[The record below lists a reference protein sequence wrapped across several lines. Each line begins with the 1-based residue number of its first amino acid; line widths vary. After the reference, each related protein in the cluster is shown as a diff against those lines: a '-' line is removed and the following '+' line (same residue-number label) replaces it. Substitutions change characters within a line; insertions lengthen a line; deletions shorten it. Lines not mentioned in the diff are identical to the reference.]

1 MKVQKKGL
9 HTAWFYLFLSLS
21 LYLNYLHSGKS
32 SRDGIFIKVLR
43 EISITAVV
51 KKTVIQGRSLDLHN
65 SLQIKN
71 MVYVSKIGRGKKLT
85 FFFSRSRETLFGFG
99 GWINS
104 YPQIWPFQ
112 GHNKQKVNK
121 MTICLFNSPKFNIFP
136 AQNVVINKNTCF
148 KMSIYFC
155 QHTLYFSSLSIL
167 CLHKCL
173 RHVRRKSKLY
183 GA

>member
-9 HTAWFYLFLSLS
+9 HTAWFYLFLSPS

-32 SRDGIFIKVLR
+32 SRDGIFIKVPR
-43 EISITAVV
+43 ERSITAVV
-51 KKTVIQGRSLDLHN
+51 EKTVIQGRSLDLHN

-85 FFFSRSRETLFGFG
+85 VFSRSRETLFGFK

-104 YPQIWPFQ
+104 YLQIWPFQ

-121 MTICLFNSPKFNIFP
+121 MNIYLFNSSIFNIFP
-136 AQNVVINKNTCF
+136 AQNVVINNNACF
-148 KMSIYFC
+148 KISIYCC
-155 QHTLYFSSLSIL
+155 QHTLYFFSLSIL
-167 CLHKCL
+167 CFHKCL
-173 RHVRRKSKLY
+173 RHVRRKSKLN

>member
-51 KKTVIQGRSLDLHN
+51 EKTVIQGRSLDLHN

-71 MVYVSKIGRGKKLT
+71 MVYVSKIGRGKNLT
-85 FFFSRSRETLFGFG
+85 FFSRSRETLFGFG

-121 MTICLFNSPKFNIFP
+121 MNIYLFNSPKFNIFP
-136 AQNVVINKNTCF
+136 AQNVVINNNTCF

-155 QHTLYFSSLSIL
+155 QHTLYFLSLSVL
-167 CLHKCL
+167 CFHKCL
-173 RHVRRKSKLY
+173 SHVRRKSKLY
-183 GA
+183 GS